1 MDYGQKQSTDG
12 SQAFFTAGV
21 GNLAAEKNTYEAE
34 NNLDLTNDAT
44 SWAPEHDLRN
54 IGNRAIFSPEEIQ
67 DSPEIIS
74 AKTPDSSPE
83 IVEMVAPPGVDLT
96 EKIETTSPITF
107 NPNLIRTDGEHI
119 SRKTISEVNRTIA
132 EFSQTGNA
140 ADFYAAIRGDDK
152 NPGMVRNNLKNS
164 YNREVA

>member
-67 DSPEIIS
+67 KQLNDKGILLKANSQP
-74 AKTPDSSPE
+74 
-83 IVEMVAPPGVDLT
+83 V
-96 EKIETTSPITF
+96 
-107 NPNLIRTDGEHI
+107 
-119 SRKTISEVNRTIA
+119 IA
-132 EFSQTGNA
+132 EEAPKAYKDVDAVVKT
-140 ADFYAAIRGDDK
+140 ADDAGISK
-152 NPGMVRNNLKNS
+152 L
-164 YNREVA
+164 VAQMKPLGVIKG

>member
-34 NNLDLTNDAT
+34 NNLDLTNDTT
-44 SWAPEHDLRN
+44 SWAPERDLRN
-54 IGNRAIFSPEEIQ
+54 IGNKAIFSPEEIQ
-67 DSPEIIS
+67 NPEE
-74 AKTPDSSPE
+74 KTGTKNPANPGE
-83 IVEMVAPPGVDLT
+83 MIEMVAPPGVDLT
-96 EKIETTSPITF
+96 EKIDTKNPIAF
-107 NPNLIRTDGEHI
+107 DPKLIRTDGDHI
-119 SRKTISEVNRTIA
+119 NRRTISEVNHTIA
-132 EFSQTGNA
+132 EFNQTGNA
-140 ADFYAAIRGDDK
+140 ADFYAAIRGDDN